1 MSTPQL
7 PMPGLAHL
15 ALPKVCGMPLRK
27 WQEPGTL
34 SPHESTK
41 EPSGVCIT
49 LRTKWTATL
58 QHERIAFVVSG
69 TQINDSIVINGKR
82 HGPCRQKLRCISP
95 SDWMRLVV

>member
-27 WQEPGTL
+27 WREPGTL

-49 LRTKWTATL
+49 LRTNGL
-58 QHERIAFVVSG
+58 Q
-69 TQINDSIVINGKR
+69 
-82 HGPCRQKLRCISP
+82 RCSMNE
-95 SDWMRLVV
+95 SRSWSQGRR